1 MNQTEREVP
10 AAIEAAIEQFGITC
24 HVCGMDE
31 DPPHLVWSVG
41 EEKKKLRHAI
51 LAVLEPEWALRERCE
66 RLRRALIDEE
76 GYSNANECDFCPL
89 HPGDLADD
97 LLTATAGTGQDA
109 D

>member
-1 MNQTEREVP
+1 MSTNQTEPEVP
-10 AAIEAAIEQFGITC
+10 AEIAAAIEQFGVTC

-51 LAVLEPEWALRERCE
+51 LSAIEPDRALRARCE
-66 RLRRALIDEE
+66 RLRFILAQMPIDAAAS
-76 GYSNANECDFCPL
+76 GL
-89 HPGDLADD
+89 QPGDLADN
-97 LLTATAGTGQDA
+97 LTATAGTGQDA